1 MTSEEFAHKLS
12 DILPDFTFVV
22 DGGRIEIRK
31 DGGGVVMY
39 PRHFDLS
46 DDGIIRIAEFLE
58 RVFEK
63 RRAKANTI

>member
-22 DGGRIEIRK
+22 DEGRIEIRK
-31 DGGGVVMY
+31 DGHGVVMY
-39 PRHFDLS
+39 PKYDLS
-46 DDGIIRIAEFLE
+46 DDGIIRLAEFLE